1 MANILVTNS
10 LTSTTVISFVQNRL
24 REFNIDDIDI
34 KPNLFAFSEG
44 ITNVVKAHF
53 KFSFHRTMEEDLYY
67 DEIAYEYMNVL
78 KEIKS
83 FGLESDRFKKL
94 IFIVIKVLDQIIIES
109 KEMQLNSLTELTLK
123 MQMDAFNLL

>member
-1 MANILVTNS
+1 
-10 LTSTTVISFVQNRL
+10 
-24 REFNIDDIDI
+24 
-34 KPNLFAFSEG
+34 
-44 ITNVVKAHF
+44 
-53 KFSFHRTMEEDLYY
+53 MEEDLYY